1 MIKKTRLALNAKWVN
16 FDSLLG
22 GLINDGLVSELFW
35 PELTSIVRYYFIY
48 FITFDKERNHV
59 KIKFDTR

>member
-35 PELTSIVRYYFIY
+35 PKLTSYVIILYILSRSIKKE
-48 FITFDKERNHV
+48 ITLK
-59 KIKFDTR
+59 

>member
-35 PELTSIVRYYFIY
+35 PELTSYVIILYILSRSIKKE
-48 FITFDKERNHV
+48 ITLK
-59 KIKFDTR
+59 